1 MSDSDQFVIFAGSAH
16 PQLAQDIASALGQD
30 VGAIRVTTFSDGET
44 HVKIDQSVRGQDL
57 FLVQP
62 TSTPVN
68 HNLMELL
75 IMVDACRRASAR
87 RITVVMPYYG
97 YARQDKKVKPRE
109 PITARLVA
117 NLITQA
123 GASRVLCVDLHANQL
138 QGFFDIPVDHL
149 TAGPLLADHF
159 NKAGLCGEDVL
170 VVSPDV
176 GGVARAGAFAAQL
189 RSPLAIIAKRRP
201 APNQVE
207 IMEIIGDVRGRTCI
221 LFDDMIDTAGTICQG
236 AAAVMERGAKEV
248 YACCTHG
255 VLSGP
260 ALQRLER
267 APLRTLV
274 VTDTVPAQPD
284 APVDKI
290 LRLSV
295 APLLADAIRR
305 IHEGQ
310 SVSELFQTYASGQ
323 PIPQTPSK
331 TVYKEHN
338 NGVRQQGDAAHAG

>member
-1 MSDSDQFVIFAGSAH
+1 MPDTEEFVIFSGSAH
-16 PQLAQDIASALGQD
+16 PQLAEDIAAALRTK
-30 VGAIRVTTFSDGET
+30 VGALRVTTFSDGET
-44 HVKIDQSVRGQDL
+44 HVKIEQSVRGKDL

-62 TSTPVN
+62 TCTPVN

-75 IMVDACRRASAR
+75 IMIDACRRASAR

-117 NLITQA
+117 NLLTQA
-123 GASRVLCVDLHANQL
+123 GAHRILCVDLHANQL
-138 QGFFDIPVDHL
+138 QGFFDVPVDHL
-149 TAGPLLADHF
+149 TAGPLLADYF
-159 NKAGLCGEDVL
+159 LKVGLCGDKVL

-189 RSPLAIIAKRRP
+189 QSSMAIIAKRRP

-207 IMEIIGDVRGRTCI
+207 IMEIIGDVKGRTCI
-221 LFDDMIDTAGTICQG
+221 LIDDLIDTAGTICQG
-236 AAAVMERGAKEV
+236 ATALVERGAQAI

-260 ALQRLER
+260 AMHRLDCSPIR
-267 APLRTLV
+267 SLI
-274 VTDTVPAQPD
+274 VTDTVPMQPT
-284 APVDKI
+284 APTDKI
-290 LRLSV
+290 HPISV

-323 PIPQTPSK
+323 LMTQVAVAGPDT
-331 TVYKEHN
+331 T
-338 NGVRQQGDAAHAG
+338 GADADTKSP